1 MISTYATTTTKKYLL
16 SLSSCPTL
24 SQLPDTTPSVLAP
37 PGLSQA
43 QVVAVPEVDRH
54 PLYVAYYAQLE
65 RQNTRC
71 LLRASARNKMKRF
84 ITDVHTVW
92 LTNLAHHPEFRR
104 TIRGVFAGGDNNCS
118 GDGSDNVNQEE
129 STPGRRGLDG
139 GRDSTAIAA
148 SQSQIQ
154 SVQPKR
160 AFREAFYY
168 PSKSAASSPRTGANG
183 DRDEVGGEPGRGSL
197 QESAENVQ
205 DGRTRVENEGGESPE
220 LPAPAVTAPTL
231 AVLACERR
239 RIGPVST
246 AGGSRRGIGGGGGV
260 RRSIGG
266 GVGGGGGEDSSSLAA
281 RTVLLR
287 VLRFAPSPPPPAPPL
302 VLATAPVVV
311 SADTSSRTT
320 GVLQVAGSGAIG
332 GSAAKAASNNVGN
345 GNTPPSD
352 SSQVVAAVAGTSANT
367 QRGGSEE
374 EAAVATSV
382 ASSVLSNIVEQTQ
395 TKLPQPQPQPTPE
408 ATWLISSFCPYDGSE
423 TGILVGHKVVA
434 KRVGEAL
441 SALTPLATAAG
452 FTASRN
458 EEWEPAGDS
467 WGAGGRLRLLRKGVR
482 VPALAVD
489 GHVVG
494 KVLSVVEVS
503 GCVRDRVHGG

>member
-1 MISTYATTTTKKYLL
+1 M
-16 SLSSCPTL
+16 
-24 SQLPDTTPSVLAP
+24 
-37 PGLSQA
+37 
-43 QVVAVPEVDRH
+43 PEVDRH

-65 RQNTRC
+65 RENTRC

-104 TIRGVFAGGDNNCS
+104 TVKGVFAGGEKHCN
-118 GDGSDNVNQEE
+118 GDESDNVNQEE

-168 PSKSAASSPRTGANG
+168 PSKSAEPSPRTEANG
-183 DRDEVGGEPGRGSL
+183 DRDELGGQPGRGSL
-197 QESAENVQ
+197 QESAENAQ
-205 DGRTRVENEGGESPE
+205 DGRNRMENEGGESPE
-220 LPAPAVTAPTL
+220 LPAPAVIAPTL
-231 AVLACERR
+231 AVLACERHR
-239 RIGPVST
+239 TGPVST
-246 AGGSRRGIGGGGGV
+246 AGSSRRSIGGGGGV

-266 GVGGGGGEDSSSLAA
+266 GVGGGGREDNSSLAA

-287 VLRFAPSPPPPAPPL
+287 VLRFAPSRPPPPPPL
-302 VLATAPVVV
+302 VLASASDVV
-311 SADTSSRTT
+311 STDTASRTS
-320 GVLQVAGSGAIG
+320 GVLQVADSDIIG
-332 GSAAKAASNNVGN
+332 CSAAEVASNNVGN
-345 GNTPPSD
+345 SNTPPSD
-352 SSQVVAAVAGTSANT
+352 SSQVVAVVAATSANT
-367 QRGGSEE
+367 RRGGNEE
-374 EAAVATSV
+374 ETTVAISV
-382 ASSVLSNIVEQTQ
+382 ASSVPSNVVEETQ
-395 TKLPQPQPQPTPE
+395 TTLPQSQPQPTPE

-423 TGILVGHKVVA
+423 TGILVDHEVVA

-441 SALTPLATAAG
+441 SALTPLTTATG

-458 EEWEPAGDS
+458 EAREPAGDN

-503 GCVRDRVHGG
+503 ECVRDRVRGG